1 LTSPAQQQRRFFNL
15 ACGQSATMKFM
26 RRAFPLFLGALLC
39 YLSVASAVNAQN
51 PNGVL
56 DLTARISPTAARP
69 EPVRQ
74 FTFYV
79 LTKSYTE
86 ITKDVEAQDVIP
98 SREKFIDDLKVS
110 PELKEWLR
118 GHDVLDLTAPN
129 LDRLITPED
138 IVHVPEFLL
147 AYQRSNSGGVTHGI
161 PKPRYA
167 DADKTQN
174 PERYKRQYDEY
185 LTALKKFIH
194 AHPESES
201 GMELELTG
209 VNPQV
214 KWAQIQSD
222 HKRRVLRLAP
232 EVAQTK
238 YLAAQTDTD
247 LNGRASVPNLPAGNY
262 WVSTLNL
269 DAGAGDTRVRWDV
282 PVSIQGGHTSRI
294 ELTNLNATD
303 ARSSTP

>member
-1 LTSPAQQQRRFFNL
+1 
-15 ACGQSATMKFM
+15 M
-26 RRAFPLFLGALLC
+26 RKAFPFCVAVLLC
-39 YLSVASAVNAQN
+39 SLCAAHVAGAQTAH
-51 PNGVL
+51 GGI
-56 DLTARISPTAARP
+56 DLTARITPTGARP

-86 ITKDVEAQDVIP
+86 ITKDVEAQEVTP

-118 GHDVLDLTAPN
+118 AHEVFDLTTPNMDRLVTPDDVL
-129 LDRLITPED
+129 
-138 IVHVPEFLL
+138 HVPEFLL
-147 AYQRSNSGGVTHGI
+147 AYQRTNSGGVTRGI

-174 PERYKRQYDEY
+174 PDRYEKQHQEY
-185 LTALKKFIH
+185 FTALKKFIQT
-194 AHPESES
+194 HPESMS

-209 VNPQV
+209 VNPQS
-214 KWAQIQSD
+214 KWAQIQAD

-232 EVAQTK
+232 EIAQTK

-247 LNGRASVPNLPAGNY
+247 LDGRASISNLPAGTY
-262 WVSTLNL
+262 WISTLNL
-269 DAGAGDTRVRWDV
+269 DAGAGDTRLRWDV
-282 PVSIQGGHTSRI
+282 PVSIQGERTTRI

-303 ARSSTP
+303 AHGSTP